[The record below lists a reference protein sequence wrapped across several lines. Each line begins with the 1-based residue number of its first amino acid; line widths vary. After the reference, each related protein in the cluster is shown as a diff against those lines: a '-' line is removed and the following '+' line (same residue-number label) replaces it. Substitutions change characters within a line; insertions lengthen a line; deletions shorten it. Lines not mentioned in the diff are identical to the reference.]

1 MALGILLAG
10 GASVIVLGIARQAGE
25 ASRAVIPQVY
35 VVMAVREIPD
45 GAVVVPDALVVRPFP
60 AEFAPPGAIAQPEQ
74 AVGKFAV
81 GTLYRDQILMNG
93 HVSTG
98 KKAASMSDR
107 VPNGKVVVWLPMP
120 DLLAGQVGF
129 RPGDRLDILLSLKLL
144 SNSLGQESN
153 NGGSLG
159 MSTQT
164 TLQNVEIFA
173 IGEQLQAG
181 VQATSSGVSARASNS
196 NQPLALLVDHQDAII
211 IKYIKDSGGTIDLA
225 LRSSDEE
232 RIVRTD
238 AVTVDSI
245 AERFRFRV
253 PQEVAPGAGGPPS
266 ASQQSQ
272 PSVMSQAVN
281 GGPSAPQSSNG
292 LAAAAQGAAG
302 ATGAAGVK
310 P

>member
-35 VVMAVREIPD
+35 VVMVAREIPD
-45 GAVVVPDALVVRPFP
+45 QAIVTPDALVVRPFP
-60 AEFAPPGAIAQPEQ
+60 AEFAPVGAISQPEL

-81 GTLYRDQILMNG
+81 GTLYKDQILLNG
-93 HVSTG
+93 HVTTG
-98 KKAASMSDR
+98 RRAPSLSDR
-107 VPNGKVVVWLPMP
+107 VPPGRVVVWMPMP

-129 RPGDRLDILLSLKLL
+129 RPGDRLDILLSLALNKA
-144 SNSLGQESN
+144 STGEQANNSQGL
-153 NGGSLG
+153 
-159 MSTQT
+159 STQV

-173 IGEQLQAG
+173 IGEQLQVGAAPADKNAQAKAG
-181 VQATSSGVSARASNS
+181 PSS
-196 NQPLALLVDHQDAII
+196 QPLALLVDHQDAII

-253 PQEVAPGAGGPPS
+253 PTEVRNE
-266 ASQQSQ
+266 Q
-272 PSVMSQAVN
+272 
-281 GGPSAPQSSNG
+281 
-292 LAAAAQGAAG
+292 
-302 ATGAAGVK
+302 
-310 P
+310 

>member
-1 MALGILLAG
+1 MKRRGALALLALGILLAG

-35 VVMAVREIPD
+35 VVMASREIPD
-45 GAVVVPDALVVRPFP
+45 QAVVTPDALVVRPFP
-60 AEFAPPGAIAQPEQ
+60 AEFAPPGAISQPEQ
-74 AVGKFAV
+74 VVGKFAV
-81 GTLYRDQILMNG
+81 GTIYRDQIVMNG

-98 KKAASMSDR
+98 KKATSLSDR
-107 VPNGKVVVWLPMP
+107 VPPGRVVVWLPMP

-129 RPGDRLDILLSLKLL
+129 QPGDRLDILLSLKLVQQEVGETP
-144 SNSLGQESN
+144 SNATSSN
-153 NGGSLG
+153 G

-173 IGEQLQAG
+173 IGEQQQAG
-181 VQATSSGVSARASNS
+181 VKATEGGVSARTSAST
-196 NQPLALLVDHQDAII
+196 QPLALLVDHQDAII

-253 PQEVAPGAGGPPS
+253 PQEVRATPDEPR
-266 ASQQSQ
+266 
-272 PSVMSQAVN
+272 QALQE
-281 GGPSAPQSSNG
+281 PRP
-292 LAAAAQGAAG
+292 
-302 ATGAAGVK
+302 
-310 P
+310 

>member
-1 MALGILLAG
+1 MKRRGALALMALGILLAG
-10 GASVIVLGIARQAGE
+10 AASVIVLGIAQQAGE

-35 VVMAVREIPD
+35 VVMASREVPAD
-45 GAVVVPDALVVRPFP
+45 AVVTPDALVVRPFP
-60 AEFAPPGAIAQPEQ
+60 AEFAPVGAIAQPEQ
-74 AVGKFAV
+74 AIGKFAV
-81 GTLYRDQILMNG
+81 GTIYKDQILMQG

-98 KKAASMSDR
+98 KKAPSLSDR
-107 VPNGKVVVWLPMP
+107 VPPGRVVVWLPMP
-120 DLLAGQVGF
+120 DLIAGQVGF
-129 RPGDRLDILLSLKLL
+129 KPGDRLDILLSLNLNQSA
-144 SNSLGQESN
+144 SNAIANQANSSQ
-153 NGGSLG
+153 GSG

-173 IGEQLQAG
+173 IGEQAQAG
-181 VQATSSGVSARASNS
+181 IQASGSGVSARTAASA
-196 NQPLALLVDHQDAII
+196 QPLALLVDHQDAII

-253 PQEVAPGAGGPPS
+253 PQEVRTEPN
-266 ASQQSQ
+266 
-272 PSVMSQAVN
+272 V
-281 GGPSAPQSSNG
+281 
-292 LAAAAQGAAG
+292 
-302 ATGAAGVK
+302 AGVQ

>member
-1 MALGILLAG
+1 MKRRGALALLALGILLAG
-10 GASVIVLGIARQAGE
+10 GASVIVLGIAQQAGE

-35 VVMAVREIPD
+35 VVMASREIPNE
-45 GAVVVPDALVVRPFP
+45 AVVTPDALVVRPFP
-60 AEFAPPGAIAQPEQ
+60 AEFAPPGAISQPEL

-81 GTLYRDQILMNG
+81 GTIYRDQILMVG

-98 KKAASMSDR
+98 KKATSLSDR
-107 VPNGKVVVWLPMP
+107 VPPGRVVVWLPMP

-129 RPGDRLDILLSLKLL
+129 QTGDRLDILLSLKLVQQEL
-144 SNSLGQESN
+144 GDTPNASNSS
-153 NGGSLG
+153 G

-173 IGEQLQAG
+173 LGEQQQAG
-181 VQATSSGVSARASNS
+181 VKASEGGVSARTASS
-196 NQPLALLVDHQDAII
+196 TQPLALLVDHQDAII

-232 RIVRTD
+232 RIIRTD

-253 PQEVAPGAGGPPS
+253 PQEVK
-266 ASQQSQ
+266 Q
-272 PSVMSQAVN
+272 PAAEPRQALQE
-281 GGPSAPQSSNG
+281 PRP
-292 LAAAAQGAAG
+292 
-302 ATGAAGVK
+302 
-310 P
+310 

>member
-1 MALGILLAG
+1 LALMALGILLAG

-60 AEFAPPGAIAQPEQ
+60 ADFAPQGSIAQPEQ

-81 GTLYRDQILMNG
+81 GTIYKDQILLNG

-98 KKAASMSDR
+98 RKAASLSDR
-107 VPNGKVVVWLPMP
+107 VPPGKVVIWLPMP
-120 DLLAGQVGF
+120 DLLAGNIGF
-129 RPGDRLDILLSLKLL
+129 RPGDRLDILLSLKLVQDT
-144 SNSLGQESN
+144 LGTE
-153 NGGSLG
+153 GGSTGGTLG

-164 TLQNVEIFA
+164 TLQNIEIFA
-173 IGEQLQAG
+173 VGEPQQAGLQAS
-181 VQATSSGVSARASNS
+181 SSGVSARATNS

-225 LRSSDEE
+225 LRSSDED

-253 PQEVAPGAGGPPS
+253 PQ
-266 ASQQSQ
+266 
-272 PSVMSQAVN
+272 
-281 GGPSAPQSSNG
+281 
-292 LAAAAQGAAG
+292 
-302 ATGAAGVK
+302 GVR

>member
-35 VVMAVREIPD
+35 VVMAAREIPD
-45 GAVVVPDALVVRPFP
+45 QAVVTPDALVIRPFP
-60 AEFAPPGAIAQPEQ
+60 AEFAPVGAMSQAEQ

-81 GTLYRDQILMNG
+81 GTIYKDQILLNG

-98 KKAASMSDR
+98 KRAPSLSDR
-107 VPNGKVVVWLPMP
+107 VPPGRVVIWMPMP
-120 DLLAGQVGF
+120 DLLKGQIGF
-129 RPGDRLDILLSLKLL
+129 KPGDRLDILLSLSMKQPTAGD
-144 SNSLGQESN
+144 SAGTTPTGASG
-153 NGGSLG
+153 NGASAI
-159 MSTQT
+159 STQL

-173 IGEQLQAG
+173 IGEQAQAG
-181 VQATSSGVSARASNS
+181 VQASDKGVSARASDGA
-196 NQPLALLVDHQDAII
+196 QPLALLVDHQDAII

-238 AVTVDSI
+238 AVTIDSI

-253 PQEVAPGAGGPPS
+253 PLEVRPE
-266 ASQQSQ
+266 
-272 PSVMSQAVN
+272 V
-281 GGPSAPQSSNG
+281 SNER
-292 LAAAAQGAAG
+292 
-302 ATGAAGVK
+302 
-310 P
+310 